1 MCLLSDIIVPFHWP
15 LQSSSSYLDMVKV
28 AVFLLS
34 LLVCALPGVSCG
46 NNMDPRPECQVPG
59 GLWIF
64 HAAREPSPPASGK
77 DHPPVVG
84 LPGRL
89 LGAGGCCEDFP
100 VGMG

>member
-1 MCLLSDIIVPFHWP
+1 
-15 LQSSSSYLDMVKV
+15 MVKV

-46 NNMDPRPECQVPG
+46 NNMDPRPECRVPG

-89 LGAGGCCEDFP
+89 LGAGGCCEDYP